1 MAKRYTPNSLVNAI
15 FTAMTR
21 LGIGKS
27 YRYILSVKG
36 RKTGRTYS
44 TPVDVMNRDGRMYLV
59 AAYGEVNWVR
69 NIRTSGEATL
79 RRGSKL
85 IAVRARELEPSDTVE
100 VLRQYY
106 EEVPVTHA
114 YFDVTADADD
124 HEFEIEAKRHPTF
137 EVEPALL
144 VGTVTGPA
152 R

>member
-1 MAKRYTPNSLVNAI
+1 MAKRYKPNSLVNAI
-15 FTAMTR
+15 VTAMTR

-27 YRYILSVKG
+27 YILSVKG
-36 RKTGRTYS
+36 RTTGRTYS

-69 NIRTSGEATL
+69 NIRTSGEAML
-79 RRGSKL
+79 RRGRKL
-85 IAVRARELEPSDTVE
+85 IAVRALELEPSDSVE

-124 HEFEIEAKRHPTF
+124 HEFEIEGKRHPTF
-137 EVEPALL
+137 EVEPVPL
-144 VGTVTGPA
+144 VGTVTDPA
-152 R
+152 T